1 MCLIFVAFRCG
12 GGGGDG
18 GFGGCFGGRF
28 RRLAWVGG
36 GIVFN
41 VLLHFAPNILKA
53 GEAIVVLFD
62 DGGVDEFFAVG
73 SGGGFGH
80 GPAGFGKLGAL
91 QDKHGGTEE
100 DGGGGF
106 GVIEDDEEDF
116 EGAVAEVMEVVAA
129 GEDEFSAGV
138 VQGGGEFLAGF
149 HPAIDGRAVY
159 VVGLGGGGK
168 GGAGGQGVYYALL
181 NGGE

>member
-1 MCLIFVAFRCG
+1 MLHFVAFGCR

-18 GFGGCFGGRF
+18 GLGRCFRGRLRWRF
-28 RRLAWVGG
+28 VGLAGVGG

-41 VLLHFAPNILKA
+41 VLLHIALNIVKA

-62 DGGVDEFFAVG
+62 DGGVHEFFAVRR
-73 SGGGFGH
+73 GGGFGH
-80 GPAGFGKLGAL
+80 GPPGFGELGAL
-91 QDKHGGTEE
+91 QDEHGGTEE

-159 VVGLGGGGK
+159 VVGHGG
-168 GGAGGQGVYYALL
+168 V
-181 NGGE
+181 GEGDTGS